1 MVARLLELP
10 EGIVAKADVVRR
22 DVVRADVH
30 RRDVV
35 ELERLLIVPDAVV
48 EAADLEGDVLGSV
61 QREVVGP
68 DARQVS
74 AQIIP
79 QFLAAGRHLV
89 QNHVP
94 ELVKHVRVP
103 VAQLEQR
110 HDGFQGRGLRV
121 LLERLLQDEEIVRPE
136 SNDGVLEDMSQMRK
150 LQRSLRRRIFA
161 SLCPRHGRRRARLHR
176 RVRRRRGRIAR
187 FVAQQHEDGD
197 LERGL
202 LLRVVQREA
211 AARGAVQAQRVVVDH
226 DGERPV
232 HRNVRVQLAP
242 ELLRVV
248 VALIAGDDHGAAAR
262 QRHQVAH
269 RSHGADGHQHRCAAG
284 ALPEKLRVPAQDAPK
299 VRRVLVV
306 LGVVVTFVDGSIRER
321 VVQPRD
327 DGRVERVGLR
337 GGARSDGDE
346 ALHEATL
353 VDLEDVVAERVEE
366 VVRNDA
372 NRVGAR
378 VLREDLPAVVERDG
392 LVVDGVEDGEVEL
405 AVVDVFF

>member
-110 HDGFQGRGLRV
+110 HDGFQGRGLCGIKSTKSGWATRNPQRRHERAASRPGGRPGGRGRRTSG
-121 LLERLLQDEEIVRPE
+121 LWQYRGGSAGRLE
-136 SNDGVLEDMSQMRK
+136 G
-150 LQRSLRRRIFA
+150 RRIVSRPVSAVFGAVQKPRWGRSKAASRISTAPRGPGRPSQAASMAVGEAVSSSSRYFISGPSKRTVKGLVKKA
-161 SLCPRHGRRRARLHR
+161 SLQACPGA
-176 RVRRRRGRIAR
+176 VERGSLAM
-187 FVAQQHEDGD
+187 VLD
-197 LERGL
+197 LER
-202 LLRVVQREA
+202 A
-211 AARGAVQAQRVVVDH
+211 AVQAVSRVSR
-226 DGERPV
+226 GR
-232 HRNVRVQLAP
+232 L
-242 ELLRVV
+242 
-248 VALIAGDDHGAAAR
+248 
-262 QRHQVAH
+262 
-269 RSHGADGHQHRCAAG
+269 
-284 ALPEKLRVPAQDAPK
+284 
-299 VRRVLVV
+299 
-306 LGVVVTFVDGSIRER
+306 RER
-321 VVQPRD
+321 
-327 DGRVERVGLR
+327 R
-337 GGARSDGDE
+337 G
-346 ALHEATL
+346 
-353 VDLEDVVAERVEE
+353 
-366 VVRNDA
+366 DA
-372 NRVGAR
+372 DSRG
-378 VLREDLPAVVERDG
+378 VVER
-392 LVVDGVEDGEVEL
+392 
-405 AVVDVFF
+405 AVKRPS